1 MTSFIMASKQ
11 KNFIVMRH
19 DPFTKQTATT
29 TTIRKRFFP
38 LYFLSDV

>member
-11 KNFIVMRH
+11 KNFIVMH

-29 TTIRKRFFP
+29 KTIRKRFFP